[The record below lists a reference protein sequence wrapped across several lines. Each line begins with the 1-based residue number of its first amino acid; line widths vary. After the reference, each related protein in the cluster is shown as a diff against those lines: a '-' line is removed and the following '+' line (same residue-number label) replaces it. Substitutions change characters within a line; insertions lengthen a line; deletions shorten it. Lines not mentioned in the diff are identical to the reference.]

1 MKRYT
6 LEADMIPTV
15 ITEEFYK
22 KIISELH
29 KMGVTPKTEILLS
42 QQAQKG
48 FSKPRDSNT
57 FIAVLKRKLE
67 AYQNALNNSES
78 VAA

>member
-6 LEADMIPTV
+6 LEAVMIPTV

-22 KIISELH
+22 KIIPELH

-42 QQAQKG
+42 RDAQKC
-48 FSKPRDSNT
+48 FSKQRDINA
-57 FIAVLKRKLE
+57 FITALKRRLE
-67 AYQNALNNSES
+67 AYQSALKATEP